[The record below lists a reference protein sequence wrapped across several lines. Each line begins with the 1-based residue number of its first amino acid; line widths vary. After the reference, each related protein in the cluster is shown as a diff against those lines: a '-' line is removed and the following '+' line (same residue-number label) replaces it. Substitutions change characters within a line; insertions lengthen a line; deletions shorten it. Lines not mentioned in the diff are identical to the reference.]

1 MEGKLSMLGRLAC
14 AGLLVPT
21 TLVAQGTPCVSRRSG
36 SVPAAYAATVARERM
51 LVCERLATRIPGVQ
65 VAVAVNG
72 KLVWSEGFGYADAA
86 RMRPVARQTR
96 QHQKLDDGHS
106 GEARRVAQQVLG
118 QTREQKQEK
127 HRRLVPGA
135 PERAVDLGERVPPD
149 ETRQR
154 GPTHHP
160 GEPEVEGRA
169 ERDADGGV
177 EEPSPGPEDVAGGER
192 GDLAGDGGDHDLQKL
207 DGNAPQ
213 RAGRA
218 ALAQQGDQ
226 VVLVRDAMQYARVPQ
241 HGHADHQQ
249 HDQANGEEPFACHDN
264 RYEKIA
270 RVSAPSCSSSQ
281 RLRSR
286 PPPNPVSAPLAPTTR
301 WHGTMMGMGFLP
313 LAAPTARVARK
324 SPSRRARSL

>member
-1 MEGKLSMLGRLAC
+1 MT
-14 AGLLVPT
+14 LLVIYI
-21 TLVAQGTPCVSRRSG
+21 LSFFFSSRRRHTRCSRDW
-36 SVPAAYAATVARERM
+36 SSD
-51 LVCERLATRIPGVQ
+51 VCSSDL
-65 VAVAVNG
+65 
-72 KLVWSEGFGYADAA
+72 
-86 RMRPVARQTR
+86 
-96 QHQKLDDGHS
+96 
-106 GEARRVAQQVLG
+106 VAQQVLG

-149 ETRQR
+149 EPLQR

-177 EEPSPGPEDVAGGER
+177 EEPSPRPEDVAGGER

-241 HGHADHQQ
+241 HAT
-249 HDQANGEEPFACHDN
+249 
-264 RYEKIA
+264 
-270 RVSAPSCSSSQ
+270 
-281 RLRSR
+281 
-286 PPPNPVSAPLAPTTR
+286 PTTSSTIR
-301 WHGTMMGMGFLP
+301 
-313 LAAPTARVARK
+313 PTGRSHLRVTITVTK
-324 SPSRRARSL
+324 K